1 VLTPLENAYKL
12 NSLKRSGIAIVTVVF
27 VEIVLGLAV
36 NSLAIVSDGLHA
48 TLDALTTFILFW
60 ATRVSLKPPDEDHMY
75 GHQKFEAIGGLA
87 GGISLIVVALVIIYE
102 AVLKILTSQTVN
114 FGIEYVGFVAIA
126 YTFCIDFFRVGTLI
140 RARTSESS
148 TMRAGFYH
156 AIADL
161 SSTIIAFVGFGL
173 AIVGFPWGDS
183 LASIILGG
191 LLSYLSVKLL
201 WSSAMELS
209 DTVSKQ
215 VVDSVREVLKAKKEI
230 CKIEDLKIRKAGD
243 KTYVRSTVQIPD
255 YLTLEQAHDL
265 TGSLEAD
272 LKEIIG
278 NCDIVIQTKACVTE
292 TTTEKLVETV
302 AKEVPGVREV
312 HEISVTH
319 TEGRLY
325 ITLHAYVDPKLS
337 IKRAHEIAEEI
348 ESKINQRV
356 QSVEDIAVHIEPSS
370 LRERSGVAV
379 NEEEIRKIVYTAAD
393 SYQRAFRIKRI
404 ATYLAGRKR
413 YINIVCSFTR
423 EISVEEAHSIA
434 TVIEE
439 KIKQQFLETVVTV
452 HVEPS

>member
-1 VLTPLENAYKL
+1 MLKPLENEYKL
-12 NSLKRSGIAIVTVVF
+12 KTLKRSGIAIVSVIF
-27 VEIVLGLAV
+27 VEIILGLTV

-60 ATRVSLKPPDEDHMY
+60 ATRLSLKPPDEDHMY

-114 FGIEYVGFVAIA
+114 FGLEYVGFIAIG

-140 RARTSESS
+140 RARKSESS

-161 SSTIIAFVGFGL
+161 SSTIIALVGFGL
-173 AIVGFPWGDS
+173 AIIGFRWGDS

-191 LLSYLSVKLL
+191 LLSYLSMKLL

-209 DTVSKQ
+209 DTISKQ
-215 VVDSVREVLKAKKEI
+215 VVDKVRGVLKTRKEI

-243 KTYVRSTVQIPD
+243 KTYVRTTLQIPD

-265 TGSLEAD
+265 TGNLEAD
-272 LKEIIG
+272 LKKILG
-278 NCDIVIQTKACVTE
+278 NSEVVIQTKACVTE
-292 TTTEKLVETV
+292 MTTEKLVETV

-319 TEGRLY
+319 TGGKLY

-337 IKRAHEIAEEI
+337 IKRAHEIAEGI
-348 ESKINQRV
+348 EDKINQRI

-370 LRERSGVAV
+370 LRERRGVAV
-379 NEEEIRKIVYTAAD
+379 NEEEIRKIVHAAAD
-393 SYQRAFRIKRI
+393 SYERAFRIKRI
-404 ATYLAGRKR
+404 ATYVAGRKR
-413 YINIVCSFTR
+413 FINIDCSFTN
-423 EISVEEAHSIA
+423 EVSVEEAHSIA
-434 TVIEE
+434 SLIEE
-439 KIKQQFLETVVTV
+439 KIKQQFLETIVTV